1 MKEKEK
7 IWSVIIKYQIPCKNW
22 NSASLC
28 KRKRE
33 TVVNSTQYVASPL
46 VWKKSPLDYLVHQ
59 LPFKN
64 ILTYNFKAIHSKW
77 WAPHPGPATAL
88 DSISAKL
95 SEPAILR
102 PRGRVVRQTM
112 RCWKS
117 LRLLGELV
125 ARQGD
130 IQTPLAYKKRR
141 GTWNVSRNLYFMVMN
156 ILLHSLEVT

>member
-117 LRLLGELV
+117 LRLLRELV